1 MKWFSLP
8 VALLSTA
15 ALHDASAFSVDKPQ
29 SSAGV
34 MSRRGAF
41 AKGATAF
48 LGVASSA
55 MTSFPNTAAAKP
67 VYPEA
72 EADKK
77 KIVEGYKGL
86 EYLLANWEKETT
98 VCGRFDNPYIGDGKG
113 CERTPE
119 KVMSYL
125 GYKSMEHP
133 LYRVD
138 KTLIRM
144 QRLTDDPDFLDVLDK
159 FVEKADETNVMAFVS
174 SWGEANPGG
183 GKDRVEYFI
192 ERSKNNVAESRDEL
206 GKVIKILDLKVD

>member
-1 MKWFSLP
+1 MKFSQSA
-8 VALLSTA
+8 ALLA
-15 ALHDASAFSVDKPQ
+15 AVSLQNASAFSVDKSQ
-29 SSAGV
+29 NSADV

-41 AKGATAF
+41 AKGAAAF
-48 LGVASSA
+48 LGVASST
-55 MTSFPNTAAAKP
+55 MTSFPNAASAKP

-86 EYLLANWEKETT
+86 QYLLDNWEKETT

-192 ERSKNNVAESRDEL
+192 ERSRNNVKESRDEL
-206 GKVIKILDLKVD
+206 AKVIKILDLKVE

>member
-1 MKWFSLP
+1 MKFSLSA
-8 VALLSTA
+8 ALLI
-15 ALHDASAFSVDKPQ
+15 ALSLQNASAFSGDKSQNSPD
-29 SSAGV
+29 V

-48 LGVASSA
+48 LGVASST
-55 MTSFPNTAAAKP
+55 MTSFPNAASAKP

-86 EYLLANWEKETT
+86 QYLLENWEKETT

-192 ERSKNNVAESRDEL
+192 ERSKNNVKESRDEL
-206 GKVIKILDLKVD
+206 AKVIKILDLKVE

>member
-1 MKWFSLP
+1 MKFSLSA
-8 VALLSTA
+8 ALLA
-15 ALHDASAFSVDKPQ
+15 AASLQNASAFSVDKSQ
-29 SSAGV
+29 SSADV

-48 LGVASSA
+48 LGVA
-55 MTSFPNTAAAKP
+55 FPTAASAKP

-86 EYLLANWEKETT
+86 QYLLDNWEKETT

-192 ERSKNNVAESRDEL
+192 ERSKNNVKESRDEL
-206 GKVIKILDLKVD
+206 AKVIKILDLKVE

>member
-8 VALLSTA
+8 VALLSTVV
-15 ALHDASAFSVDKPQ
+15 LHDASAFSVDKPQ
-29 SSAGV
+29 SSADV
-34 MSRRGAF
+34 MSRRGVF

-55 MTSFPNTAAAKP
+55 MTSFPNAASAKP

>member
-1 MKWFSLP
+1 MKFSLSA
-8 VALLSTA
+8 ALLA
-15 ALHDASAFSVDKPQ
+15 AVSLQNASAFSVDKSQ
-29 SSAGV
+29 SSADV

-48 LGVASSA
+48 LGVA
-55 MTSFPNTAAAKP
+55 MTSFPNAASAKP
-67 VYPEA
+67 VYPKA

-86 EYLLANWEKETT
+86 QYLLDNWEKETT

-159 FVEKADETNVMAFVS
+159 FVEKADEVNVMAFVS

-192 ERSKNNVAESRDEL
+192 ERSKNNVKESRDEL
-206 GKVIKILDLKVD
+206 AKVIKILDLKVE